1 MKLKIYS
8 ILIIIFMLFLG
19 CRKEEFTIISPINI
33 SFVHADGS
41 QILEGECITPDN
53 DYAILI
59 ETSSSG
65 VGFVK
70 VLRVDYTFN
79 GALQTMTFLKDGDQI
94 NPVTLVS
101 GINTAQIIESETS
114 TSIVFVNQG
123 DFELI
128 E

>member
-1 MKLKIYS
+1 
-8 ILIIIFMLFLG
+8 MLFSG
-19 CRKEEFTIISPINI
+19 CSKEEFRIISPDNI
-33 SFVHADGS
+33 SFVHADGT

-70 VLRVDYTFN
+70 TLRVDYTFN
-79 GALQTMTFLKDGDQI
+79 GALQTMTFLEDGNQM
-94 NPVTLVS
+94 NPVSLVN
-101 GINTAQIIESETS
+101 GINTAQIIASEESS
-114 TSIVFVNQG
+114 SIIFVDQG

-128 E
+128 Q